1 MKKLS
6 HTTKVISFKSI
17 VKFFFTIL
25 ILLILLMLY
34 DMANYDSSYLNR
46 RSLTFSIDNLDSK
59 KTINFVRYYDNLYHK
74 IAFKISKDYKEYWK
88 PEKKSLRADLPEIK
102 IISKKK
108 DNFLPGRKLE
118 DIEKNF
124 SNWPRSH
131 GGFSSM
137 RFSSLDQINK
147 NNVGKLK
154 LAWTYNSKDGKEGIE
169 ANPVV
174 YDGLV
179 YVPTPGNQI
188 VCLDGATGKEIWR
201 YKAKRG
207 YQDVAKRGLLIWED
221 KKNNILRLYFANDHQ
236 LISLNAKTGKIIKSF
251 GENGI
256 INIKSSSPLPPT
268 IVDDQL
274 IIATFKPSIEAYDVF
289 SGKLYWRYYLREV
302 NKKIFEKRDFR
313 GGIPWGGMS
322 ADVKKGIVYI
332 TTGNPKPNFVGTLRP
347 GKNLYANSLIAFDV
361 RNKKKLWHLQETCHD
376 IWNFDIPSTPI
387 LTTINKYDK
396 RIDVVVAVTKLG
408 NTLILDR
415 YTGEPIF
422 DYEMKLA
429 PVSKLPG
436 EKTCDYQPSI
446 KLPEPFARNVFKKD
460 DVTNLSESSKDY
472 ILSILENSN
481 YGFFQPYE
489 LNKDTIQ
496 YGDNGGAQWTG
507 ASVDPYNNIMY
518 VTASNIP
525 WIVGVSSHINNK
537 TGKIKYISKNA
548 KPLRDLNNYPGVK
561 PPWGTLTAMNL
572 NTGKIIWQVPLGYYE
587 DLKSKG
593 IITGT
598 ENFGGAT
605 ATAGG
610 IVFAAGT
617 LDKLIRAFDSE
628 NGTELWSYKL
638 PYIGSAPP
646 TIYEVNGDQYII
658 IPASGGTVLKIF
670 YKDLVE
676 QGDAVVA
683 FKIQD

>member
-46 RSLTFSIDNLDSK
+46 RSLTFSVDNLDSK

-460 DVTNLSESSKDY
+460 DVTNLSESSKEH

>member
-1 MKKLS
+1 
-6 HTTKVISFKSI
+6 
-17 VKFFFTIL
+17 
-25 ILLILLMLY
+25 
-34 DMANYDSSYLNR
+34 
-46 RSLTFSIDNLDSK
+46 
-59 KTINFVRYYDNLYHK
+59 
-74 IAFKISKDYKEYWK
+74 
-88 PEKKSLRADLPEIK
+88 
-102 IISKKK
+102 
-108 DNFLPGRKLE
+108 
-118 DIEKNF
+118 
-124 SNWPRSH
+124 
-131 GGFSSM
+131 M

-147 NNVGKLK
+147 NNVEKLK

-179 YVPTPGNQI
+179 YLPTPGNQI

-460 DVTNLSESSKDY
+460 DVTNLSESSKEH

-481 YGFFQPYE
+481 YGFFQP
-489 LNKDTIQ
+489 
-496 YGDNGGAQWTG
+496 
-507 ASVDPYNNIMY
+507 
-518 VTASNIP
+518 
-525 WIVGVSSHINNK
+525 
-537 TGKIKYISKNA
+537 
-548 KPLRDLNNYPGVK
+548 
-561 PPWGTLTAMNL
+561 
-572 NTGKIIWQVPLGYYE
+572 
-587 DLKSKG
+587 
-593 IITGT
+593 
-598 ENFGGAT
+598 
-605 ATAGG
+605 
-610 IVFAAGT
+610 
-617 LDKLIRAFDSE
+617 
-628 NGTELWSYKL
+628 
-638 PYIGSAPP
+638 
-646 TIYEVNGDQYII
+646 
-658 IPASGGTVLKIF
+658 
-670 YKDLVE
+670 
-676 QGDAVVA
+676 
-683 FKIQD
+683 

>member
-46 RSLTFSIDNLDSK
+46 RSLTFSVDNLDSK

-88 PEKKSLRADLPEIK
+88 PEKKSLRADLPKIK

-460 DVTNLSESSKDY
+460 DVTNLSESSKEH

-646 TIYEVNGDQYII
+646 TIYEVNGDQYIV